1 MSNQV
6 KPKIAVYG
14 AGAMGTVLGALLA
27 KTGADV
33 TLITRNQAHV
43 DGLNKK
49 GAKITCTAV
58 PQRNAF

>member
-1 MSNQV
+1 MPNE
-6 KPKIAVYG
+6 KRARIAVYG

-49 GAKITCTAV
+49 EIGRAHV
-58 PQRNAF
+58 